1 MCDEWFEKKG
11 ANNDKTYLLK
21 WIEDHKRKGG
31 IQMSDFEEK
40 QEIHSDELIE
50 TTLKK
55 PLVIF
60 ETEADRYGRDITAMS
75 NFFDGYVQQMSLA
88 LREQTGLEVVT
99 ELPVANLGI
108 ISDVVRQADIIMQGN
123 VTLLPDFDNLP
134 VDIKT
139 KLKKGIYTIGD
150 SKQVD
155 GNLRAVVLDEEGVR
169 IKDITLKKIL
179 SNQGNIETARSIG
192 NQMQMRQI
200 YAKLADIQEFQT
212 YQLER
217 DRDRDIIVPF
227 LDARSLVLEAET
239 KDSEDERM
247 RLLKEADGKIR
258 TALNSIYADIETTVK
273 SLVRCTRVPLLPL
286 GKASNR
292 YMGYLT
298 SDMQIATKYVGVR
311 MQLLEYMGETKTA
324 QYVLK
329 QYQHVMYDFLT
340 KPITRK
346 GLSAANLMHNY
357 FPYDKTNMN
366 CWYTFSKEMTPVLE
380 SSMRTL
386 ELSMSGKYSNDIYIV
401 AVEDIADEE
410 QN

>member
-1 MCDEWFEKKG
+1 
-11 ANNDKTYLLK
+11 
-21 WIEDHKRKGG
+21 
-31 IQMSDFEEK
+31 MSDFEEK
-40 QEIHSDELIE
+40 QEIHNAELIE
-50 TTLKK
+50 GTLKK

-60 ETEADRYGRDITAMS
+60 KTEADRYGRDITAMS

-88 LREQTGLEVVT
+88 LREQTDLEIVT

-169 IKDITLKKIL
+169 IKDITLKKVL
-179 SNQGNIETARSIG
+179 SNPGNIETARNIC

-200 YAKLADIQEFQT
+200 YSKLADIQEFQT

-217 DRDRDIIVPF
+217 DRDRDIVVPF

-239 KDSEDERM
+239 KNSEDERM

-258 TALNSIYADIETTVK
+258 TALNSIYADIETTAK
-273 SLVRCTRVPLLPL
+273 SLVRRTSVPLLPP

-292 YMGYLT
+292 YMAYLT

-311 MQLLEYMGETKTA
+311 MQLLEYIGETKTA
-324 QYVLK
+324 QYVLQ

-340 KPITRK
+340 KSITRK
-346 GLSAANLMHNY
+346 GLSAADLMHDY

-366 CWYTFSKEMTPVLE
+366 CWHTFSKEMTPALE

-386 ELSMSGKYSNDIYIV
+386 ELSMRGKYSNDIYIV

>member
-1 MCDEWFEKKG
+1 MNQNEFILETSN
-11 ANNDKTYLLK
+11 A
-21 WIEDHKRKGG
+21 
-31 IQMSDFEEK
+31 
-40 QEIHSDELIE
+40 EIAE
-50 TTLKK
+50 TPSKA

-88 LREQTGLEVVT
+88 LREQTALEIVT

-108 ISDVVRQADIIMQGN
+108 INDVVRQADIIMQGN
-123 VTLLPDFDNLP
+123 LTLLPDFDNLP

-155 GNLRAVVLDEEGVR
+155 GNLRAVVLDENGVR
-169 IKDITLKKIL
+169 VKDITLKKVL
-179 SNQGNIETARSIG
+179 NNPGNVETARSIG

-217 DRDRDIIVPF
+217 DRDRDIVVPF

-239 KDSEDERM
+239 KDSEEERLC
-247 RLLKEADGKIR
+247 LLKEADGKIR
-258 TALNSIYADIETTVK
+258 TALNSIYADIETTAK
-273 SLVRCTRVPLLPL
+273 SLARRTSVPLLPP

-324 QYVLK
+324 QSVLQ

-346 GLSAANLMHNY
+346 GLSTADLMHNY
-357 FPYDKTNMN
+357 FPYDKSNMN
-366 CWYTFSKEMTPVLE
+366 CWHTFSKEMKPALE
-380 SSMRTL
+380 SGMRTL
-386 ELSMSGKYSNDIYIV
+386 ELSMSGNYNNEVYIV
-401 AVEDIADEE
+401 SVEDIDDEKE
-410 QN
+410 N